1 MQAFSIIDLRRQWFR
16 ERTGLRI
23 FSALTLT
30 LATGSLATAQQ
41 VQPALQIGSPAEGSL
56 VNPGQNVS
64 VTVTSPAGVPFTQV
78 FVVGENPIGF
88 SAIANAVPAQLI
100 VSVPV
105 GLAPRPYLL
114 TAWGVTAQGDLV
126 GSQAVAFD
134 VERPDSPTQITPEP
148 RTIAFE
154 SQGEQLPIRIW
165 GTFADGS
172 YLDLTDSSSMAYASS
187 NTGVATVDATGIAT
201 AIGAGSASVTA
212 TYGQGAQSV
221 HASIAISVPPPT
233 LTLSP
238 TTLTFGNEAVGSVS
252 SSQLLTLTNSSNAAL
267 KILSIA
273 STGDFR
279 ESDNC
284 IAAGALPSGGTCAAN
299 VSFTPTA
306 NGARSGTLVITD
318 DFTVVPITVT
328 LTGTSVGDTTPP
340 TTTAAQSPQPNAA
353 GWNNSNVTINLT
365 SVDNPG
371 GSGVAQI
378 TYSASGAQTIAS
390 TVLSGASSSFIINSE
405 GITTA
410 TFFGTDNA
418 GNVEVPRML
427 IIRLDKTPPFFTT
440 FPSSVTVPPT
450 SVGGAVV
457 TYALPTATDVTSG
470 VSSAGVSC
478 TPSSGSTFPLGTTR
492 VTCTVSDNAGN
503 VTTGNLYVTVHYNF
517 NWTIGKAAPALNSA
531 DSGDGYKFAFNL
543 GGNFGLNAVTAIS
556 STPIACGGP
565 RGSGLPEA
573 EGHLGLS
580 YNATSGNY
588 QETFAKAGAR
598 AKGTCAQLNLKLNDG
613 TTQAI
618 DIKFGD

>member
-23 FSALTLT
+23 FFALTLT

-41 VQPALQIGSPAEGSL
+41 VQPPLQISSPAEGSL

-88 SAIANAVPAQLI
+88 SAIANAVPAQLV

-126 GSQAVAFD
+126 GSLAVAID
-134 VERPDSPTQITPEP
+134 VERLDSPTQIMPEP

-187 NTGVATVDATGIAT
+187 NTGVAAVDATGIAT

-212 TYGQGAQSV
+212 TYGLGAQSV
-221 HASIAISVPPPT
+221 NIAISVPPPI

-238 TTLTFGNEAVGSVS
+238 TTLAFGNEAVGSVS

-284 IAAGALPSGGTCAAN
+284 VAAGALP
-299 VSFTPTA
+299 
-306 NGARSGTLVITD
+306 
-318 DFTVVPITVT
+318 
-328 LTGTSVGDTTPP
+328 
-340 TTTAAQSPQPNAA
+340 
-353 GWNNSNVTINLT
+353 
-365 SVDNPG
+365 
-371 GSGVAQI
+371 
-378 TYSASGAQTIAS
+378 
-390 TVLSGASSSFIINSE
+390 
-405 GITTA
+405 
-410 TFFGTDNA
+410 
-418 GNVEVPRML
+418 
-427 IIRLDKTPPFFTT
+427 
-440 FPSSVTVPPT
+440 
-450 SVGGAVV
+450 
-457 TYALPTATDVTSG
+457 
-470 VSSAGVSC
+470 
-478 TPSSGSTFPLGTTR
+478 
-492 VTCTVSDNAGN
+492 
-503 VTTGNLYVTVHYNF
+503 
-517 NWTIGKAAPALNSA
+517 
-531 DSGDGYKFAFNL
+531 
-543 GGNFGLNAVTAIS
+543 
-556 STPIACGGP
+556 
-565 RGSGLPEA
+565 
-573 EGHLGLS
+573 
-580 YNATSGNY
+580 
-588 QETFAKAGAR
+588 
-598 AKGTCAQLNLKLNDG
+598 
-613 TTQAI
+613 
-618 DIKFGD
+618 